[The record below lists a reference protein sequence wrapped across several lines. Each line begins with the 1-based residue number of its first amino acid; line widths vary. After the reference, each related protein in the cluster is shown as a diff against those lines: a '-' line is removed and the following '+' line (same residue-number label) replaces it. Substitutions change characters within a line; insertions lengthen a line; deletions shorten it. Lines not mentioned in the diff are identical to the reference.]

1 MAELSAGQ
9 ACGDGRAAARRDRR
23 RPLIGVTASARRG
36 RHMWWL
42 NRLALARAGARAK
55 LITAARPFPVE
66 RLDGLVI
73 GGGDDIEGALYGLA
87 EPAPKVR
94 IDPERD
100 ALELRALEWAA
111 VCDLPVLGIC
121 RGSQMINVHR
131 GGSLHSDIYEVYA
144 GAARLRTVLPRKSV
158 TLEPGSRLRR
168 ILGEDSCRVNA
179 LHHQSVDRPGRGV
192 ELVAHD
198 EAGVVQALEVPA
210 CRFML
215 GVQWHPEWLVLDRHQ
230 QALFRA
236 LVAAARA
243 AVGARAAA
251 QEPRS

>member
-1 MAELSAGQ
+1 MEREGAG
-9 ACGDGRAAARRDRR
+9 ASGPVRRHAR

-42 NRLALARAGARAK
+42 NRLALGRAGARAR
-55 LITAARPFPVE
+55 LITASRPFPVE

-87 EPAPKVR
+87 EAEPTVR

-111 VCDLPVLGIC
+111 GSDLPVLGIC

-131 GGSLHSDIYEVYA
+131 GGSLHSDIHEVYLEA
-144 GAARLRTVLPRKSV
+144 PRLRTVLPRKRVS
-158 TLEPGSRLRR
+158 LEPGSRLRA

-179 LHHQSVDRPGRGV
+179 LHHQSVDRAGRGV
-192 ELVAHD
+192 RLVAHD
-198 EAGVVQALEVPA
+198 EAGIVQGLEVPA
-210 CRFML
+210 CRFMV
-215 GVQWHPEWLVLDRHQ
+215 GVQWHPEWLVFDRHQ

-236 LVAAARA
+236 LVQAARA
-243 AVGARAAA
+243 AEGAAA